1 MNSIRLTKA
10 QQFWPLT
17 DYMSG
22 FGVPIGCYIERF
34 QISKKILE
42 APDLYIDEARFW
54 RLSEDLAKREGF
66 LDWGFR
72 AGQQLDFSVLGEFGT
87 ALLRQPSL
95 KVALETFVSAI
106 SAEALNV
113 QFRLM
118 QQGDHTWLIMSG
130 CHNAPVGQA
139 IIELYDMAF
148 LCKLVQN
155 VAGSH
160 WRPPAVHLQC
170 SSLPEGLPESDI
182 SSGTIR
188 YSSTMTAIAIPEHL
202 MALPMSQYCSF
213 SAAESRIQNPNIPD
227 TDFATSL
234 RLLMAGHLDEGLNI
248 GKCAD
253 LIGMSERTLQRRLA
267 EHETS
272 YNELQ
277 DQSRFDVAKQLLSDR
292 STCIS
297 DICYELGYA
306 NPANFTRAFKR
317 WAGVTPR
324 QHRQLFNQPE

>member
-1 MNSIRLTKA
+1 MNGIRLTKA
-10 QQFWPLT
+10 HQFWPLT

-22 FGVPIGCYIERF
+22 FGVPIGGYIERF
-34 QISKKILE
+34 QISKRILE

-87 ALLRQPSL
+87 VLLRQPSL
-95 KVALETFVSAI
+95 KLALEAFVTAI

-113 QFRLM
+113 HFRLM
-118 QQGDHTWLIMSG
+118 QQGKYSWLIMSG
-130 CHNAPVGQA
+130 CHDAPSGKAV
-139 IIELYDMAF
+139 IELYDMAF
-148 LCKLVQN
+148 MCKLVQN

-170 SSLPEGLPESDI
+170 NALPENLPESEI

-188 YSSTMTAIAIPEHL
+188 YSSTMTAIAIPESL

-213 SAAESRIQNPNIPD
+213 STAETRGQNPNIPD
-227 TDFATSL
+227 PDFATSL
-234 RLLMAGHLDEGLNI
+234 RLLMAGHLDEGLSI
-248 GKCAD
+248 GECAD
-253 LIGMSERTLQRRLA
+253 LIDMSERTLQRRLA
-267 EHETS
+267 AHETS

-277 DQSRFDVAKQLLSDR
+277 DQTRFDVAKQLLSDH

-297 DICYELGYA
+297 DVCYELGYA

-324 QHRQLFNQPE
+324 QHRQLLSQPQ